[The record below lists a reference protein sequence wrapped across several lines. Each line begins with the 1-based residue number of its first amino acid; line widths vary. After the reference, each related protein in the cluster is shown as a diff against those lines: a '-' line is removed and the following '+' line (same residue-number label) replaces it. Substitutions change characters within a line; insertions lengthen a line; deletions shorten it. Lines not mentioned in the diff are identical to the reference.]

1 MLDGSY
7 PPHRTQEHRSSTR
20 RSAGTSEC
28 APAKKSQPDLPQE
41 ASPEEEP
48 FEIELVVP
56 QSPTAQ
62 DTPAEEQQQPEDH
75 DTEDRTNEEHPP
87 PSDTEDEK
95 MYRDADEVESFGAES
110 LILAG
115 RLRALLEHLGITTA
129 PWYGIKKV
137 PRSGRVEFKAIAE
150 IFFGSRILCRHKGP
164 AFRTLRG
171 DAIADAAWQA
181 ITTWVRSNKSWLQNS
196 VHYLLP
202 YRKKDQFKAYGVK
215 RDIPR
220 MEMVHH
226 QDMAVELSTH
236 LLTAQRE
243 IETLRAQLRKADATI
258 RGYRRM
264 VEGQASDLYASDMD
278 TWTATSSVE
287 SSSKEPTVSSHSPS
301 GSRSR

>member
-1 MLDGSY
+1 MA
-7 PPHRTQEHRSSTR
+7 HTR
-20 RSAGTSEC
+20 RTACKSTGRLPIGQL
-28 APAKKSQPDLPQE
+28 APRNVPLPQESQPDIPQE

-56 QSPTAQ
+56 ESPTAQ
-62 DTPAEEQQQPEDH
+62 DSLAEEQQPEDH
-75 DTEDRTNEEHPP
+75 NTEDKTNEEHPP

-110 LILAG
+110 PILAG

-129 PWYGIKKV
+129 PRYRIKEV

-164 AFRTLRG
+164 AFRTSCS

-181 ITTWVRSNKSWLQNS
+181 ITSWVRSNKSRLQNS

-202 YRKKDQFKAYGVK
+202 YRKKDQFMAYRVK
-215 RDIPR
+215 KDIPR

-226 QDMAVELSTH
+226 QDVAVELSTR
-236 LLTAQRE
+236 LLTAQHE
-243 IETLRAQLRKADATI
+243 IETLRTQLRNADATI

-264 VEGQASDLYASDMD
+264 VEGQVSGLYVSDTD
-278 TWTATSSVE
+278 TWTATSSVQ
-287 SSSKEPTVSSHSPS
+287 SSSKEPAVSSHSPS